1 MPKPFQTDIT
11 ESPEFLAQLLEQ
23 EKDVKRYQKLRT
35 LYLLKTGKVLALTQ
49 IAQIIGRHQSTVKYW
64 VKTYRQGGLL
74 ELLKDG
80 KDRFLDIPSWAVDR
94 LVEKFQDAQFLPP
107 IRDIQ
112 SWVMQELGVSIEYR
126 HLQRLLR
133 FKGLPVQQSRRVNQD
148 RQLEKVS
155 IEGVSDLKDL
165 SGTYEKFS
173 DWRDERGIPN
183 DVQALNQLMGEFF
196 GIRAVHAVSPLQQPG
211 KTLIESLT
219 QGLLVAN
226 IPYNIPD
233 LLIQSRLAERLKVN
247 VSILS
252 CKRGRRTFPGWTR
265 QRDPDGIGWLWVPE
279 LRKYRPLLS
288 DEEIRAILLSPNEKS
303 QCR

>member
-35 LYLLKTGKVLALTQ
+35 LYLLKTGKVLALVQ
-49 IAQIIGRHQSTVKYW
+49 IAQIIGRHRSTVEYW
-64 VKTYRQGGLL
+64 VKTYRQGGLS
-74 ELLKDG
+74 ELLEDG
-80 KDRFLDIPSWAVDR
+80 NDRFLYIPSWAVDR

-112 SWVMQELGVSIEYR
+112 SWVMQELGVSIEHR

-133 FKGLPVQQSRRVNQD
+133 VKVLPQQSRRANQD

-196 GIRAVHAVSPLQQPG
+196 GIRAAHAVSPLQQPG
-211 KTLIESLT
+211 KTLIESLA
-219 QGLLVAN
+219 QGLLVVN

-233 LLIQSRLAERLKVN
+233 LLIQNRLAERLKVDAPT
-247 VSILS
+247 LS
-252 CKRGRRTFPGWTR
+252 RDRGRRTFPGWTK
-265 QRDPDGIGWLWVPE
+265 QRDPDGVGWLWVPE

>member
-1 MPKPFQTDIT
+1 MPTPFQIDIT

-23 EKDVKRYQKLRT
+23 EKDVKRYQKLQT
-35 LYLLKTGKVLALTQ
+35 LYLLKTGKVLALRQ
-49 IAQIIGRHQSTVKYW
+49 IAQIVGRHRATVQSW
-64 VKTYRQGGLL
+64 VKTYRQGGLS
-74 ELLKDG
+74 ELLEGG
-80 KDRFLDIPSWAVDR
+80 KDRLPYIPSWAVDR

-107 IRDIQ
+107 IQDIQ
-112 SWVMQELGVSIEYR
+112 SWVMQELGVSIKYWQL
-126 HLQRLLR
+126 HRLLR
-133 FKGLPVQQSRRVNQD
+133 FKVLPVQQSRRANQD

-211 KTLIESLT
+211 KTLIESLA
-219 QGLLVAN
+219 QGLLAAN
-226 IPYNIPD
+226 ISYDIPD
-233 LLIQSRLAERLKVN
+233 LIIQNRLAERLKVN
-247 VSILS
+247 VSTLS
-252 CKRGRRTFPGWTR
+252 RDRGRRTFPGWTK
-265 QRDPDGIGWLWVPE
+265 QRDPDGVGWLWVPE
-279 LRKYRPLLS
+279 LQKYRPLLS
-288 DEEIRAILLSPNEKS
+288 NEEIRAILLSPNEKC

>member
-1 MPKPFQTDIT
+1 M
-11 ESPEFLAQLLEQ
+11 
-23 EKDVKRYQKLRT
+23 
-35 LYLLKTGKVLALTQ
+35 
-49 IAQIIGRHQSTVKYW
+49 
-64 VKTYRQGGLL
+64 
-74 ELLKDG
+74 
-80 KDRFLDIPSWAVDR
+80 
-94 LVEKFQDAQFLPP
+94 EKFQDAQFLPP